1 MASKD
6 SVPKNEDPAAIRAG
20 RPLLKMA
27 GCLVVLL
34 VATSVGGLISMWM
47 VLSGGLQDTPLLLPP
62 LIHAPQMT
70 EALEGWPPT
79 QGSASFTLDQWN
91 LILADEL
98 GRLISS
104 NELSSGS
111 GIRLISQPDGRIRG
125 LVTLGFPEEQQQ
137 VSWLLRGK
145 FINIEMIG
153 TVVIHDGVI
162 EDAKLDLYQW
172 GSIYK
177 GKDLTREQSIESLE
191 KVIEDLKKFP
201 WASIPIRHLEYDGEQ
216 LSITTGE

>member
-1 MASKD
+1 MAAEEPASI
-6 SVPKNEDPAAIRAG
+6 NEEPAATRAG
-20 RPLLKMA
+20 RPFLKMG

-47 VLSGGLQDTPLLLPP
+47 VLSGGLQDNPLLLPP
-62 LIHAPQMT
+62 LIRSPQMT
-70 EALEGWPPT
+70 EAIEGWPPT

-91 LILADEL
+91 LILDDEL
-98 GRLISS
+98 GRLVAS
-104 NELSSGS
+104 NELISGS

-125 LVTLGFPEEQQQ
+125 LVSLGFPEDQQQ

-145 FINIEMIG
+145 FINIELIG

-172 GSIYK
+172 GSVYK